1 MTALCAVA
9 PAPAG
14 RADRARAV
22 AASLD
27 LPFVNRIDDAQCPV
41 VLVVADGDAWLV
53 QTGQRVPGPVRVD
66 FADPAMR
73 HRRKGGHNELLGRA
87 VGVRESRKPAVLD
100 ATAGLGRDA
109 FVLADLGC
117 EVQLCEQSPILGFL
131 LSEAVAAAAIDAQAS
146 VRAAAARMT
155 VRVGDSREANV
166 APGTVIYLD
175 PMFPERRSSAAVR
188 KDLATLQR
196 LHAGDGGDAE
206 GLLAWA
212 LAQHS
217 PRIVVKRPPK
227 SAPLQGMRV
236 SHSIE
241 GKAVRFDV
249 LVRPQFEVE
258 ASSHAA
264 E

>member
-1 MTALCAVA
+1 MTAVCAVA

-22 AASLD
+22 ASSLD
-27 LPFVNRIDDAQCPV
+27 LPFVHRIDDADSTV
-41 VLVVADGDAWLV
+41 VLVVADGDAWLE
-53 QTGQRVPGPVRVD
+53 QTGARAPGPVRVD
-66 FADPAMR
+66 FSDPAMR
-73 HRRKGGHNELLGRA
+73 HRRKGGQNELLGRA
-87 VGVRESRKPAVLD
+87 VGVRASRKPVVLD

-117 EVQLCEQSPILGFL
+117 EVLLCEQSPILGFL
-131 LSEAVAAAAIDAQAS
+131 LGEAVTAATIDAELS
-146 VRAAAARMT
+146 VRAAAARMR
-155 VRVGDSREANV
+155 VRVGDSREV
-166 APGTVIYLD
+166 AVPQGTVIYLD

-196 LHAGDGGDAE
+196 LHDGDGGDAA

-212 LAQHS
+212 LAQPS

-227 SAPLQGMRV
+227 SPPLEGMRV

-249 LVRPQFEVE
+249 LVRPQFEQQTP
-258 ASSHAA
+258 SSAA